1 MLLGWVLAYQRG
13 CSRLSATVVRAR
25 RAARGTLYTRGGVWE
40 RTLSITFMCR
50 PRQSLRRAHR
60 SEYAKHDSKTMRS
73 NPCCNR
79 AVITAEPNL
88 SLQLT
93 CHSITCSISTVP
105 TTTTSGGGGEPSRGR
120 RPFLWLPASRAQP
133 KRSIDAQERLGAAFG
148 GGSPLWNL
156 GQTRS
161 LTKLPRLVD

>member
-1 MLLGWVLAYQRG
+1 MAPFAPIGWVLAYQRG
-13 CSRLSATVVRAR
+13 CSRLSATRSCVR
-25 RAARGTLYTRGGVWE
+25 GGPQEGLYTRGGLCGGNPCAE
-40 RTLSITFMCR
+40 
-50 PRQSLRRAHR
+50 QR
-60 SEYAKHDSKTMRS
+60 SEYAKHDSYAMRS
-73 NPCCNR
+73 NHACCNTEPVQV

-93 CHSITCSISTVP
+93 CHNITCSISTVP

-133 KRSIDAQERLGAAFG
+133 KRSIHAQERLGAAFG

-156 GQTRS
+156 DQTRS
-161 LTKLPRLVD
+161 LTKLPHLVD

>member
-1 MLLGWVLAYQRG
+1 M
-13 CSRLSATVVRAR
+13 SLSARLFEAIGDAVVRAR

-40 RTLSITFMCR
+40 RTLSITFVCR

-105 TTTTSGGGGEPSRGR
+105 TTQLPVGGARCLSKPSSIPGSLRPGRSRSDRSMHKRGSA
-120 RPFLWLPASRAQP
+120 P
-133 KRSIDAQERLGAAFG
+133 RSEAVALFG
-148 GGSPLWNL
+148 
-156 GQTRS
+156 T
-161 LTKLPRLVD
+161 LTKLEV